1 MGVMEIDWARLR
13 AAATEAMRSA
23 YAPYS
28 K

>member
-1 MGVMEIDWARLR
+1 MNIDWVELR

-28 K
+28 KFP